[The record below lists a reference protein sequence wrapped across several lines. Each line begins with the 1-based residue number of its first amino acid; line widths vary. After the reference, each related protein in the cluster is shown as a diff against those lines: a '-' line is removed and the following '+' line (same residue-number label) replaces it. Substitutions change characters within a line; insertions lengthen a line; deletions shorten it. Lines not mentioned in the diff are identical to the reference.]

1 MKNFLD
7 IWISFLNT
15 STMKKIICLSLL
27 AFSSFSFAQ
36 ETSQKKNEVSVS
48 FYYGIGA
55 NVNGSY
61 KIDDKLAAS
70 NFPQT
75 VQTTPEFIIGM
86 DYFGNDFSIDT
97 ELASQFFKKSNSN
110 GTSSGNSTAFK
121 LRGHYNFVNSAKFFF
136 SGGLNLAYTMNDYG
150 VNTSNNQVDLNNLN
164 TSTSNYIRL
173 RNGMFYT
180 GPSIAFG
187 LKKNDKVSVR
197 LNLGYEFAL
206 ASGKWK
212 SDFANV
218 SNSFSENG
226 HNRFMIGLVFMSNR
240 SKSQKE

>member
-1 MKNFLD
+1 
-7 IWISFLNT
+7 
-15 STMKKIICLSLL
+15 MKKY
-27 AFSSFSFAQ
+27 FSFRYWLSVAIVFSGNF
-36 ETSQKKNEVSVS
+36 TKKDEVNAS

-61 KIDDKLAAS
+61 KIDDKLATS
-70 NFPQT
+70 NFPLT

-86 DYFGNDFSIDT
+86 DYFENNFSIDT
-97 ELASQFFKKSNSN
+97 ELTSQFFKKSNAN
-110 GTSSGNSTAFK
+110 GTSSGNSVAFK
-121 LRGHYNFVNSAKFFF
+121 LRGHYNFVNNAKFLF
-136 SGGLNLAYTMNDYG
+136 SGGLNLAYTMNDFG
-150 VNTSNNQVDLNNLN
+150 LNASNNQVDLNNLSA
-164 TSTSNYIRL
+164 STSSYIRL

-187 LKKNDKVSVR
+187 LKKNDKVSIR

-218 SNSFSENG
+218 SNAFSENG
-226 HNRFMIGLVFMSNR
+226 HNRFMVGLVFMSNR
-240 SKSQKE
+240 CSK

>member
-1 MKNFLD
+1 
-7 IWISFLNT
+7 
-15 STMKKIICLSLL
+15 MKKIIFFSLL
-27 AFSSFSFAQ
+27 AFSSYTFAQ
-36 ETSQKKNEVSVS
+36 ETSQKKKEVDAS

-86 DYFGNDFSIDT
+86 DYFANHFSIDT
-97 ELASQFFKKSNSN
+97 ELSSQFFKKSNTN
-110 GTSSGNSTAFK
+110 GTSSGNSTAIK
-121 LRGHYNFVNSAKFFF
+121 LRGHYNFVNSSKFFF

-150 VNTSNNQVDLNNLN
+150 INASNNQVDLNNLSA
-164 TSTSNYIRL
+164 STSNYIRL

-187 LKKNDKVSVR
+187 LKKNDHVTIR

-212 SDFANV
+212 SDYSNV
-218 SNSFSENG
+218 SNSFNENG
-226 HNRFMIGLVFMSNR
+226 HNRFMVGLVFLSNK
-240 SKSQKE
+240 SKSQK